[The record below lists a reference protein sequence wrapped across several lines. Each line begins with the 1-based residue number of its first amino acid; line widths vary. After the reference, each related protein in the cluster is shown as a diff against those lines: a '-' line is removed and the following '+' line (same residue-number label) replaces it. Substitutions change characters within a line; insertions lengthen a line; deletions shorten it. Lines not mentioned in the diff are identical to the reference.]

1 MTIMLFT
8 KSNAKNKITVKQEN
22 KNKSDNKRS
31 NNNNNNN
38 SNTNNN
44 NKEIRL
50 ISSQIHKITTYQDS
64 IFIRMQAEAR

>member
-8 KSNAKNKITVKQEN
+8 KSIAKNKITVKQEN

-31 NNNNNNN
+31 NNNNNN

-64 IFIRMQAEAR
+64 SFIRMQAEAR

>member
-31 NNNNNNN
+31 NNNNN

>member
-1 MTIMLFT
+1 MQ
-8 KSNAKNKITVKQEN
+8 KNKITVKQEN

-31 NNNNNNN
+31 NNNNNN

>member
-8 KSNAKNKITVKQEN
+8 KSNAKNKITVQQEN

-31 NNNNNNN
+31 NNNNNN

-44 NKEIRL
+44 NKETRL